1 MGCGLGYAHYSRIHF
16 RRPYFESVQML
27 RFCAEWWLAGDG
39 AIRPTFFAAP
49 LAIVCFAYSTF
60 ASRSQAIAASGR
72 GYHLSIASTALGY
85 WTLMNCTYDMEDNS
99 RVRKK

>member
-1 MGCGLGYAHYSRIHF
+1 MGSQHNPCVVLGTHCSRTYLL
-16 RRPYFESVQML
+16 RPYFESVQMFG
-27 RFCAEWWLAGDG
+27 FCAEWRLAGDG

-85 WTLMNCTYDMEDNS
+85 WTLVNCTNDME
-99 RVRKK
+99 